1 MSKARA
7 SMGSRTTIDSLY
19 IFTNESLLHKET
31 IKPVTLTSFESFVA
45 SCNIPAAEADDVLTS
60 LSTLDIGDY
69 LPAENIRSDDP
80 ARGSDDIGDGTADS
94 SGDDDGSDE
103 DDEEEDGGDYVYIK
117 NAEVPEGFNSVVMA
131 EPPAYI
137 PNEAIGN
144 LYIML
149 CCDDLEWML
158 GKVVKMN
165 RPTARLQLNV
175 QWKEGDV
182 AGQQAK
188 LSDYF
193 TVGGSES
200 ATPGKWFY
208 VALARTGAESP
219 SRRRVR
225 GEAEEESKGGGGDG
239 DDDNDDD
246 DMEL

>member
-19 IFTNESLLHKET
+19 IFTNESLLHKEK

-149 CCDDLEWML
+149 AATISSGCLE
-158 GKVVKMN
+158 K
-165 RPTARLQLNV
+165 
-175 QWKEGDV
+175 
-182 AGQQAK
+182 
-188 LSDYF
+188 
-193 TVGGSES
+193 
-200 ATPGKWFY
+200 
-208 VALARTGAESP
+208 
-219 SRRRVR
+219 
-225 GEAEEESKGGGGDG
+225 
-239 DDDNDDD
+239 
-246 DMEL
+246 

>member
-1 MSKARA
+1 MPTVTQACAVERINKNHGCVHSKARA
-7 SMGSRTTIDSLY
+7 AMGSRTTIDSLY

-31 IKPVTLTSFESFVA
+31 IKPVMLTSFESFIA
-45 SCNIPAAEADDVLTS
+45 PYNIPAAEAGDVL
-60 LSTLDIGDY
+60 GDY

-103 DDEEEDGGDYVYIK
+103 DDEDEDGGDYVYIK

-144 LYIML
+144 LYIIL
-149 CCDDLEWML
+149 CCDDLEWVL

-165 RPTARLQLNV
+165 RPTARLQLDV

-188 LSDYF
+188 LPDY
-193 TVGGSES
+193 
-200 ATPGKWFY
+200 
-208 VALARTGAESP
+208 
-219 SRRRVR
+219 
-225 GEAEEESKGGGGDG
+225 
-239 DDDNDDD
+239 
-246 DMEL
+246 